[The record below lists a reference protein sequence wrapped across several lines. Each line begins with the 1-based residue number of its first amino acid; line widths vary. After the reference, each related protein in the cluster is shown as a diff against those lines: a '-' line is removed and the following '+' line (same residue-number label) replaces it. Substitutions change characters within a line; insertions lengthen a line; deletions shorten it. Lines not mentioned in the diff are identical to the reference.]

1 MVPQVTPRQRYL
13 SRHKRLLLER
23 SPFEPAWQ
31 SIGNH
36 ILPYRIR
43 FHNTDANKAHRHNP
57 NLVNSSAVFNLNVT
71 TSGIMEGAS
80 SPARPWFRLGPVDPG
95 LLTYRPAQQYFHTV
109 EEVMREFF
117 GRSNW
122 YNNAHTTYRDIAGFG
137 TASMLME
144 EDMRDGIRSYS
155 FPIGRYALGL
165 DSSLRVDSV
174 YREISMTVWQ
184 VIKEFGLP
192 AVSRRVK
199 MLYER
204 GAVDERVDILHLI
217 EPNDLY
223 VPGRLGPGGMPWKSV
238 WLELQC
244 EPDQKPLRESGYYE
258 FPNLAP
264 RWDVIGEDTY
274 GIGPGWIALGD
285 AKALQQYEKRKAK
298 LVDKLSDPPT
308 AAPSS
313 LMNRQ
318 VSMLP
323 GGLTYVDAVGS
334 GQKVYPIHEIP
345 PQALPAV
352 ENSLQAHERRIADAM
367 YARLWLTITN
377 SSDTTERTAK
387 EIAAR
392 EEEKLLQLGPMVTR
406 LHSEFLKPAVLNAYS
421 ILNRIG
427 ALPRPPPEIA
437 GMEMTVDFISTL
449 TQAQKLIG
457 AISIERGL
465 AFIGQMAGVF
475 PNIVDNVD
483 ADAAARRYFDATG
496 VPPDMLKEEDQVMA
510 ERRARAEQQ
519 MQAEQTALAVEQAK
533 AGKMLSE
540 SDLGGNNA
548 LTQLMAQL
556 RGAGAS
562 V

>member
-1 MVPQVTPRQRYL
+1 MVPQLTPQQRYF
-13 SRHKRLLLER
+13 SRHKSLLLER
-23 SPFEPAWQ
+23 SPFEPVWR

-36 ILPYRIR
+36 ILPYRVR
-43 FHNTDANKAHRHNP
+43 FHNTDTNKAHRHNP
-57 NLVNSSAVFNLNVT
+57 GLVNSAAVYALNVT
-71 TSGIMEGAS
+71 TAGIMEGAS
-80 SPARPWFRLGPVDPG
+80 SPARPFFRLGPVDPG

-109 EEVMREFF
+109 EEIMREYL

-122 YNNAHTTYRDIAGFG
+122 YNIAHTTYRDLAGFG
-137 TASMLME
+137 TAAVYTE
-144 EDMRDGIRSYS
+144 EDQWDGIRAYS

-165 DSSLRVDSV
+165 DSSLRVDSM
-174 YREISMTVWQ
+174 YREISMTVGQ
-184 VIKEFGLP
+184 VVKEFGLQ

-204 GAVDERVDILHLI
+204 GAVDERVDILHII

-238 WLELQC
+238 WLEMKC
-244 EPDQKPLRESGYYE
+244 EPDQAPLRESGYYE
-258 FPNLAP
+258 FPVQAP
-264 RWDVIGEDTY
+264 RWDVLGEDTY

-298 LVDKLSDPPT
+298 IVDKLTDPPM

-313 LMNRQ
+313 LMNRP

-323 GGLTYVDAVGS
+323 GGLTYVDALGA

-345 PQALPAV
+345 PQALPSV
-352 ENSLQAHERRIADAM
+352 EQSIAAHERRIADAM
-367 YARLWLTITN
+367 YARLWLTII
-377 SSDTTERTAK
+377 SSNDTTERTAK

-392 EEEKLLQLGPMVTR
+392 EEEKLLQLGPMITR
-406 LHSEFLKPAVLNAYS
+406 LHNEFLKPAVLNCYF

-427 ALPRPPPEIA
+427 ALPRPPQEIA
-437 GMEMTVDFISTL
+437 GMEMKVDFISTL

-465 AFIGQMAGVF
+465 AFIGQMSGIF
-475 PNIVDNVD
+475 PAIVDNVD
-483 ADAAARRYFDATG
+483 ADIAARRYFEATG
-496 VPPDMLKEEDQVMA
+496 VPPDVIKAEEQMQA
-510 ERRARAEQQ
+510 ERQAAAERQL
-519 MQAEQTALAVEQAK
+519 QAEQTALAVEQAK

-548 LTQLMAQL
+548 LAQLLNQL
-556 RGAGAS
+556 RGGGVS
-562 V
+562 L